1 MFIGY
6 TIGSLGS
13 YRSTRTYPL
22 FTLSTSRSLQSLQK
36 NCSSIFSDLTG
47 TEITMYSAPTLYPSM
62 PAPRIKLKYPPG
74 CSFAISP
81 ARNGCG
87 SYKSSSSFSPVL
99 RLMIQRACLG
109 RSAHKEHRS
118 GSGIETVEH
127 PVRTASSII
136 HIIATFL
143 ITLTPLF
150 ELPEPLVAEH
160 NQWYSLFRSVAH

>member
-22 FTLSTSRSLQSLQK
+22 FTLSASRSLQSLQK

-62 PAPRIKLKYPPG
+62 LAPRIKLKYPPG
-74 CSFAISP
+74 CSSAISP
-81 ARNGCG
+81 TRNGCG

-99 RLMIQRACLG
+99 RLIIQRACLD
-109 RSAHKEHRS
+109 RSSHIEHRS
-118 GSGIETVEH
+118 GSGTGTVEH
-127 PVRTASSII
+127 PSKTTSNIT
-136 HIIATFL
+136 HIVATFF

-150 ELPEPLVAEH
+150 ELLESLFAEH
-160 NQWYSLFRSVAH
+160 NQWYSLFRSVDH